1 MIYGKQIIGT
11 LLAAMLVVPTLAAE
25 LDKGKPPAPTQA
37 ELRKTINDHMAE
49 LKAMFPTL
57 QGVGTLPAG
66 GGVALTIFAENST
79 PEEEATQAQAAKA
92 LLGVPVRLLV
102 VPVTLRRVGAIDI
115 PMNSA
120 LANERL
126 DSKTC
131 FSVVK
136 TQGQGQLVGYELND
150 MLVSSNGRLEVLPAT
165 GSFGV
170 GDGKRRT
177 YTNGKIFV
185 AITPIS
191 MKRNDIEEDV
201 VFEII
206 EKAEAVISEG
216 KLRQRLKLHIKL
228 HCSP

>member
-1 MIYGKQIIGT
+1 MAVEEKILI
-11 LLAAMLVVPTLAAE
+11 LP
-25 LDKGKPPAPTQA
+25 
-37 ELRKTINDHMAE
+37 LRFVQ
-49 LKAMFPTL
+49 LGLFL
-57 QGVGTLPAG
+57 G
-66 GGVALTIFAENST
+66 GCVAF
-79 PEEEATQAQAAKA
+79 
-92 LLGVPVRLLV
+92 RLI
-102 VPVTLRRVGAIDI
+102 GAIDI

-136 TQGQGQLVGYELND
+136 TQGQLLGYELSD
-150 MLVSSNGRLEVLPAT
+150 MLVSSGGWLEVLPAT
-165 GSFGV
+165 GSFDV

-177 YTNGKIFV
+177 YTNGKITV

-191 MKRNDIEEDV
+191 MKRHDIEKDV

-216 KLRQRLKLHIKL
+216 KLRQRLQLQVKL

>member
-1 MIYGKQIIGT
+1 MADEEKILIN
-11 LLAAMLVVPTLAAE
+11 P
-25 LDKGKPPAPTQA
+25 
-37 ELRKTINDHMAE
+37 LRFVQ
-49 LKAMFPTL
+49 LGLFL
-57 QGVGTLPAG
+57 G
-66 GGVALTIFAENST
+66 GGVAF
-79 PEEEATQAQAAKA
+79 
-92 LLGVPVRLLV
+92 RLI
-102 VPVTLRRVGAIDI
+102 GAVDI

-136 TQGQGQLVGYELND
+136 TQGHLVGYELSD
-150 MLVSSNGRLEVLPAT
+150 MLVSSGGRLEVLPAT
-165 GSFGV
+165 GNFDV

-177 YTNGKIFV
+177 YTNGKITV

-191 MKRNDIEEDV
+191 IKRHDIEKDV

-206 EKAEAVISEG
+206 EKTEAVISEG
-216 KLRQRLKLHIKL
+216 KRRQRLKLHVKL